1 MKPWSANPSDDERKG
16 NRNPQAHRKALRYL
30 AATVTTA
37 IGFYVLFS
45 LLFSTEEEKRLQQ
58 ENELYETYY
67 QELREKE
74 RLVSDV
80 VEGLEVRDDALY
92 RRIFET
98 EAPSVDA
105 VTAADVISVS
115 DSLSESLFLS
125 YSAFKSESLRMMAN
139 NVEENF
145 REIYRLMTRRKDSLP
160 PLTLPL
166 EGMSYVQTGA
176 SVGLKHNP
184 LYKVDIRHEGLDLV
198 APQGSVVKAAADGQV
213 RKVIRS
219 HKGLG
224 NIVEIDHKNGY
235 VTRYASLGDINV
247 SQGRTVKRGQ
257 KIGTVGI
264 SSTSFAPH
272 LHYEVLKGET
282 ILDPVHFLFAS
293 VGPDEYAK
301 MLYMSV
307 STRQSMD

>member
-1 MKPWSANPSDDERKG
+1 MKTKG
-16 NRNPQAHRKALRYL
+16 KINAIRRRLGKALRYL

-37 IGFYVLFS
+37 IGFYALFA

-58 ENELYETYY
+58 ENDLYATYY
-67 QELREKE
+67 QELRDKE
-74 RLVSDV
+74 RLVTDV
-80 VEGLEVRDDALY
+80 VEGLEMKDDALY

-115 DSLSESLFLS
+115 DSLSESFYLS
-125 YSAFKSESLRMMAN
+125 YSASKSESLRMMAK

-145 REIYRLMTRRKDSLP
+145 HEIYRLMAARKDSIP

-166 EGMSYVQTGA
+166 EDMSYVQTGA
-176 SVGLKHNP
+176 SMGSKHNP
-184 LYKVDIRHEGLDLV
+184 LYNVEIRHEGIDLV
-198 APQGSVVKAAADGQV
+198 APQGSVVRAAADGVV
-213 RKVIRS
+213 RNVVRS
-219 HKGLG
+219 NKGLG

-235 VTRYASLGDINV
+235 TTRYALLGDINV

-264 SSTSFAPH
+264 SSTTFAPH
-272 LHYEVLKGET
+272 LHYEVLRGGKA
-282 ILDPVHFLFAS
+282 LDPVHFLFAS
-293 VGPDEYAK
+293 VDPDEYAK

-307 STRQSMD
+307 STRQSLD

>member
-1 MKPWSANPSDDERKG
+1 MKGKAIVTRRRIG
-16 NRNPQAHRKALRYL
+16 KALRYL

-45 LLFSTEEEKRLQQ
+45 LFFSTEEEKRLQQ
-58 ENELYETYY
+58 ENDLYATYY
-67 QELREKE
+67 QDLRDKE

-80 VEGLEVRDDALY
+80 VEGLEMRDDALY
-92 RRIFET
+92 RQIFET

-115 DSLSESLFLS
+115 DSLSESFFLS
-125 YSAFKSESLRMMAN
+125 YSASKSESLRKMAE

-145 REIYRLMTRRKDSLP
+145 REIYRLMAARKDSIP
-160 PLTLPL
+160 PLTMPV

-184 LYKVDIRHEGLDLV
+184 LYNVEIRHEGLDLV
-198 APQGSVVKAAADGQV
+198 APQGSVVRAAADGLV
-213 RKVIRS
+213 RNVIHS
-219 HKGLG
+219 NKGLG
-224 NIVEIDHKNGY
+224 NIVEIDHRNGY
-235 VTRYASLGDINV
+235 VTRYALLGDISV
-247 SQGRTVKRGQ
+247 TQGRTVKRGQ

-272 LHYEVLKGET
+272 LHFEVLRGGKP
-282 ILDPVHFLFAS
+282 LDPVHFLFAS
-293 VGPDEYAK
+293 VSPDEYAK

>member
-1 MKPWSANPSDDERKG
+1 MKTKG
-16 NRNPQAHRKALRYL
+16 KMNATRRRIGKALRYL

-58 ENELYETYY
+58 ENELYATYY

-74 RLVSDV
+74 RLVTDA
-80 VEGLEVRDDALY
+80 VEGLETRDDALY
-92 RRIFET
+92 RKIFKT

-105 VTAADVISVS
+105 VTAADMISVS
-115 DSLSESLFLS
+115 DSLSESFFLS
-125 YSAFKSESLRMMAN
+125 YSASKSESLRKMAE
-139 NVEENF
+139 NVEDNF
-145 REIYRLMTRRKDSLP
+145 REIYRLMAQRQGSLP

-166 EGMSYVQTGA
+166 EEMSYVQTGA

-184 LYKVDIRHEGLDLV
+184 LYDVDIQHGGIDLV
-198 APQGSVVKAAADGQV
+198 APQGSVVRAAADGVV
-213 RKVIRS
+213 RTVV
-219 HKGLG
+219 HANKGLG
-224 NIVEIDHKNGY
+224 NIVEIDHRNGY
-235 VTRYASLGDINV
+235 VTRYALLGNIHV
-247 SQGRTVKRGQ
+247 SQGRSVKRGQ

-272 LHYEVLKGET
+272 LHYEVLRDGKV
-282 ILDPVHFLFAS
+282 LDPVHFLFAS
-293 VGPDEYAK
+293 LSPDEYAK

>member
-1 MKPWSANPSDDERKG
+1 MRGKVIVTRRRIG
-16 NRNPQAHRKALRYL
+16 KALRYL

-115 DSLSESLFLS
+115 DSLSESFYLS

-139 NVEENF
+139 NVDENF

-224 NIVEIDHKNGY
+224 NIVEIDHRNGY

-247 SQGRTVKRGQ
+247 SQGRMVKRGQ

-272 LHYEVLKGET
+272 LHYEVLKGEA

-293 VGPDEYAK
+293 VSPDEYAK

>member
-1 MKPWSANPSDDERKG
+1 MKTKG
-16 NRNPQAHRKALRYL
+16 KITATRRRIGKALRYL

-45 LLFSTEEEKRLQQ
+45 LLISTEEERRLQQ
-58 ENELYETYY
+58 ENDLYATYY
-67 QELREKE
+67 QELRDKE

-80 VEGLEVRDDALY
+80 VEGLEVRDDELY

-115 DSLSESLFLS
+115 DSLSESFYLS
-125 YSAFKSESLRMMAN
+125 YSASKSESLRMMAQ

-145 REIYRLMTRRKDSLP
+145 REIYRLMAARSDSLP

-166 EGMSYVQTGA
+166 EEMSYVQTGA
-176 SVGLKHNP
+176 SVGLKHYP
-184 LYKVDIRHEGLDLV
+184 LYKVDILHEGLDLI
-198 APQGSVVKAAADGQV
+198 APQGSVVRAAADGVV
-213 RKVIRS
+213 RSVTRS
-219 HKGLG
+219 SKGLG

-235 VTRYASLGDINV
+235 ITRYTLLGDISV
-247 SQGRTVKRGQ
+247 SQGRSVKRGQ
-257 KIGTVGI
+257 KVGTVGI

-272 LHYEVLKGET
+272 LHYEVLRGGKV
-282 ILDPVHFLFAS
+282 LDPVHFLFAS
-293 VGPDEYAK
+293 LSPDEYAK

>member
-1 MKPWSANPSDDERKG
+1 MKGKAIVTRRRIG
-16 NRNPQAHRKALRYL
+16 KALRYL

-37 IGFYVLFS
+37 IGFYVLFA

-58 ENELYETYY
+58 ENDLYAMYY
-67 QELREKE
+67 QDLRDKE

-115 DSLSESLFLS
+115 DSLSESFYLS
-125 YSAFKSESLRMMAN
+125 YSASKSESLRMMAE

-145 REIYRLMTRRKDSLP
+145 REIYRLMAARKDSIP
-160 PLTLPL
+160 PLTLPV

-184 LYKVDIRHEGLDLV
+184 LYKVEIRHEGLDLV
-198 APQGSVVKAAADGQV
+198 APQGSVVRAAADGLV
-213 RKVIRS
+213 RNVVRS
-219 HKGLG
+219 NKGLG
-224 NIVEIDHKNGY
+224 NIVEIDHRNGY
-235 VTRYASLGDINV
+235 VTRYALLGDISV
-247 SQGRTVKRGQ
+247 TQGRTVKRGQ

-264 SSTSFAPH
+264 SSTTFAPH
-272 LHYEVLKGET
+272 LHYEVLRGGKP
-282 ILDPVHFLFAS
+282 LDPVHFLFAS
-293 VGPDEYAK
+293 VTPDEYAK

>member
-1 MKPWSANPSDDERKG
+1 MNRKANRIRRRVG
-16 NRNPQAHRKALRYL
+16 KALRYL

-37 IGFYVLFS
+37 IGYYVLFS

-58 ENELYETYY
+58 ENDLYATYY

-74 RLVSDV
+74 RLVTDV
-80 VEGLEVRDDALY
+80 VEGLEARDNALF
-92 RRIFET
+92 RKIFET

-115 DSLSESLFLS
+115 DSLSESFFLS
-125 YSAFKSESLRMMAN
+125 YSASKSESLRRMAE

-145 REIYRLMTRRKDSLP
+145 REIYRLMAQRNGSLP

-176 SVGLKHNP
+176 STGIKHNP
-184 LYKVDIRHEGLDLV
+184 VYDVDLQHDGIDLV
-198 APQGSVVKAAADGQV
+198 APQGSVVRAAADGVV
-213 RKVIRS
+213 RNVIRS
-219 HKGLG
+219 NKGLG
-224 NIVEIDHKNGY
+224 NIVEIDHRNGY
-235 VTRYASLGDINV
+235 TTRYALLGDISV
-247 SQGRTVKRGQ
+247 PQGRTVKRGQ

-264 SSTSFAPH
+264 SSTTYAPH
-272 LHYEVLKGET
+272 LHYEVLKDGKV
-282 ILDPVHFLFAS
+282 LDPVHFLFAS
-293 VGPDEYAK
+293 LDPDEYAK

>member
-1 MKPWSANPSDDERKG
+1 MNRKANRIRRRVG
-16 NRNPQAHRKALRYL
+16 KALRYL

-37 IGFYVLFS
+37 IGYYVLFS

-58 ENELYETYY
+58 ENDLYATYY

-74 RLVSDV
+74 RLVTDV
-80 VEGLEVRDDALY
+80 VEGLEARDNALY
-92 RRIFET
+92 RKIFET

-115 DSLSESLFLS
+115 DSLSESFFLS
-125 YSAFKSESLRMMAN
+125 YSASKSESLRRMAE

-145 REIYRLMTRRKDSLP
+145 REIYRLMAQRNGSLP

-176 SVGLKHNP
+176 STGIKHNP
-184 LYKVDIRHEGLDLV
+184 VYDVDLQHDGIDLV
-198 APQGSVVKAAADGQV
+198 APQGSVVRAAADGVV
-213 RKVIRS
+213 RNVIRS
-219 HKGLG
+219 NKGLG
-224 NIVEIDHKNGY
+224 NIVEIDHRNGY
-235 VTRYASLGDINV
+235 TTRYALLGDISV
-247 SQGRTVKRGQ
+247 PQGRTVKRGQ

-264 SSTSFAPH
+264 SSTTYAPH
-272 LHYEVLKGET
+272 LHYEVLKGGKV
-282 ILDPVHFLFAS
+282 LDPVHFLFAS
-293 VGPDEYAK
+293 VDPDEYAK

>member
-1 MKPWSANPSDDERKG
+1 MKTKG
-16 NRNPQAHRKALRYL
+16 KINATRRRIGKALRFL

-37 IGFYVLFS
+37 IGYYVLFS

-58 ENELYETYY
+58 ENDLYATYY

-74 RLVSDV
+74 RLVTDV
-80 VEGLEVRDDALY
+80 VEGLEARDNALY
-92 RRIFET
+92 RKIFET

-115 DSLSESLFLS
+115 DSLSESFFLS
-125 YSAFKSESLRMMAN
+125 YSASKSESLRRMAE

-145 REIYRLMTRRKDSLP
+145 REIYRLMAQRNGSLP

-176 SVGLKHNP
+176 STGIKHNP
-184 LYKVDIRHEGLDLV
+184 VYDVDLQHDGIDLV
-198 APQGSVVKAAADGQV
+198 APQGSVVRAAADGVV
-213 RKVIRS
+213 RNVIRS
-219 HKGLG
+219 NKGLG
-224 NIVEIDHKNGY
+224 NIVEIDHRNGY
-235 VTRYASLGDINV
+235 TTRYALLGDISV
-247 SQGRTVKRGQ
+247 PQGRTVKRGQ

-264 SSTSFAPH
+264 SSTTYAPH
-272 LHYEVLKGET
+272 LHYEVLKGGKV
-282 ILDPVHFLFAS
+282 LDPVHFLFAS
-293 VGPDEYAK
+293 VDPDEYAK

>member
-1 MKPWSANPSDDERKG
+1 MRGKVIVTRRRIG
-16 NRNPQAHRKALRYL
+16 KALRYL

-125 YSAFKSESLRMMAN
+125 YSAFKSESLWMMAN

>member
-1 MKPWSANPSDDERKG
+1 MNRKANRIRRRVG
-16 NRNPQAHRKALRYL
+16 KALRYL

-37 IGFYVLFS
+37 IGYYVLFS

-58 ENELYETYY
+58 ENDLYATYY

-74 RLVSDV
+74 RLVTDV
-80 VEGLEVRDDALY
+80 VEGLEARDNALY
-92 RRIFET
+92 RKIFET

-115 DSLSESLFLS
+115 DSLSESFFLS
-125 YSAFKSESLRMMAN
+125 YSASKSESLRRMAE

-145 REIYRLMTRRKDSLP
+145 REIYRLMAQRNGSLP

-176 SVGLKHNP
+176 STGIKHNP
-184 LYKVDIRHEGLDLV
+184 VYDVDLQHDGIDLV
-198 APQGSVVKAAADGQV
+198 APQGSVVRAAADGVV
-213 RKVIRS
+213 RNVIRS
-219 HKGLG
+219 NKGLG
-224 NIVEIDHKNGY
+224 NIVEIDHRNGY
-235 VTRYASLGDINV
+235 TTRYALLGDISV
-247 SQGRTVKRGQ
+247 PQGRTVKRGQ

-264 SSTSFAPH
+264 SSTTYAPH
-272 LHYEVLKGET
+272 LHYEVLKDGKV
-282 ILDPVHFLFAS
+282 LDPVHFLFAS
-293 VGPDEYAK
+293 LDPDEYAK

>member
-1 MKPWSANPSDDERKG
+1 MKGKVKATRRRIG
-16 NRNPQAHRKALRYL
+16 KALRYV

-37 IGFYVLFS
+37 IGLYVLFA
-45 LLFSTEEEKRLQQ
+45 LLFSTEEEKRLQH
-58 ENELYETYY
+58 ENELYAAYF
-67 QELREKE
+67 QDLREKE

-80 VEGLEVRDDALY
+80 VEGLEVRDDTLY
-92 RRIFET
+92 HRIFET

-105 VTAADVISVS
+105 VTAADVIGVS
-115 DSLSESLFLS
+115 DSLSESLYLS
-125 YSAFKSESLRMMAN
+125 YSASKSESLRMMAR

-145 REIYRLMTRRKDSLP
+145 REIYRLLAQRRDSLP

-166 EGMSYVQTGA
+166 DGMSYVQTGA

-184 LYKVDIRHEGLDLV
+184 LYKVDIRHEGIDLV
-198 APQGSVVKAAADGQV
+198 APQGSTVRAAADGVV
-213 RKVIRS
+213 REVIRS
-219 HKGLG
+219 NKGLG
-224 NIVEIDHKNGY
+224 NIVVIDHRNGY
-235 VTRYASLGDINV
+235 RTRYALLGDISV

-264 SSTSFAPH
+264 SATAFAPH
-272 LHYEVLKGET
+272 LHYEVLQGGKV
-282 ILDPVHFLFAS
+282 LDPVHFLFAS
-293 VGPDEYAK
+293 VTPDEYAK

>member
-1 MKPWSANPSDDERKG
+1 MKGKMKSIRRRVG
-16 NRNPQAHRKALRYL
+16 KALRYL

-58 ENELYETYY
+58 ENDLYATYY
-67 QELREKE
+67 QDLREKE
-74 RLVSDV
+74 RLVSDAV
-80 VEGLEVRDDALY
+80 AGLEMKDDALY
-92 RRIFET
+92 REIFQT

-115 DSLSESLFLS
+115 DSLSESFYLS
-125 YSAFKSESLRMMAN
+125 YSASKSESLRMMAG

-145 REIYRLMTRRKDSLP
+145 KDIYRIMAQRGDSLP

-176 SVGLKHNP
+176 SVGPKHNP
-184 LYKVDIRHEGLDLV
+184 LYKVDVQHDGIDLV
-198 APQGSVVKAAADGQV
+198 APQGSAVHAAADGIV
-213 RKVIRS
+213 RTIIRS
-219 HKGLG
+219 NKGLG
-224 NIVEIDHKNGY
+224 NIVEIDHRNGY
-235 VTRYASLGDINV
+235 VTRYALLGDINV

-264 SSTSFAPH
+264 SSTTFAPH
-272 LHYEVLKGET
+272 LHYEVLRGGNV
-282 ILDPVHFLFAS
+282 LDPVHFLFAS
-293 VGPDEYAK
+293 VGPEEYAK

-307 STRQSMD
+307 STRQSLD